1 MTNGQ
6 AFLLSI
12 SMVVGAFFLL
22 CAIVGVSHGAKKGIC
37 TNVDKNVYNDAV
49 SVLVEFGIDELT
61 AIERVSIVLSKKPN
75 ATLQEV
81 VNEAVRQ

>member
-22 CAIVGVSHGAKKGIC
+22 CAIVGSTQIAKKGDC
-37 TNVDKNVYNDAV
+37 TKINENVFDDAV
-49 SVLVEFGIDELT
+49 SVLVEFGIDELK
-61 AIERVSIVLSKKPN
+61 AIESVTIILKKKPN

-81 VNEAVRQ
+81 VNEAIRR